1 MNAEEN
7 FDSNNI
13 KRKLTLNEIVHNV
26 GVSNS
31 NNQPIITALKEGRPL
46 NAEELAAI
54 KKVDR
59 SAE

>member
-7 FDSNNI
+7 FNSSNI

-31 NNQPIITALKEGRPL
+31 NNQPCFTTLKEGRPL